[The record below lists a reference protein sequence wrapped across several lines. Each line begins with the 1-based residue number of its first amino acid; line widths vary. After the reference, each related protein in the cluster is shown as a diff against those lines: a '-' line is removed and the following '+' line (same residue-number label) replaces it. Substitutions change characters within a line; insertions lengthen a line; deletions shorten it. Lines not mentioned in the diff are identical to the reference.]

1 MIVECFEGTR
11 EHEGKI
17 TRSIRPLARK
27 QKNKDQSEGSMD
39 MLRFT
44 SGKAGFDLNSEERRN
59 QSRGPTSSQTGN
71 PQQPQS
77 TEVHIASQE
86 QDLAALERQ
95 LKERE
100 EV

>member
-1 MIVECFEGTR
+1 
-11 EHEGKI
+11 
-17 TRSIRPLARK
+17 
-27 QKNKDQSEGSMD
+27 MD

-59 QSRGPTSSQTGN
+59 PSRGQISSQTGN
-71 PQQPQS
+71 PPQPQS
-77 TEVHIASQE
+77 NELHIATQE

-95 LKERE
+95 QKERE